1 MSRLSVAVLWAV
13 LAASLASCA
22 SVDTAGS
29 EAPAVAVWD
38 VENLSPSRFSMPGM
52 GEILSGAIIDVL
64 GAQGVEVVER
74 ERLVAVLEELRLG
87 SSQLADDETRLRVGR
102 ITGAR
107 EMVFGAYMVVGPTM
121 RLDLRRVDVET
132 GRVVRTASKTAPSGD
147 VQAWVEAARKAAVD
161 LF

>member
-1 MSRLSVAVLWAV
+1 PRPPVLRRDPE
-13 LAASLASCA
+13 L
-22 SVDTAGS
+22 
-29 EAPAVAVWD
+29 
-38 VENLSPSRFSMPGM
+38 
-52 GEILSGAIIDVL
+52 
-64 GAQGVEVVER
+64 AQGVEVVER